1 MQAFFVVNQP
11 LRIGNLIMPNQVNRR
26 FFVKL
31 SVMSLA
37 AAPLGHLLMGKP
49 AQAQTTRSGRSDG
62 PKQIP
67 GVDMDDAQ
75 AKALYYAENA
85 TQSPFRKSD
94 VQFCHNCMLYSGQE
108 GAQWGPCAIFSY
120 RANKYNQA
128 LVVNANGWCRS
139 WGPRSA

>member
-1 MQAFFVVNQP
+1 MSNP
-11 LRIGNLIMPNQVNRR
+11 VNRR

-31 SVMSLA
+31 SVMGLA
-37 AAPLGHLLMGKP
+37 AAPLGNLLMGKP
-49 AQAQTTRSGRSDG
+49 VQAASAQKEGSKEI
-62 PKQIP
+62 PK
-67 GVDMDDAQ
+67 VDMDDAQ

-85 TQSPFRKSD
+85 TQSSFRKND

-120 RANKYNQA
+120 RVNQYNQP